1 MLVELYSILLWLE
14 QKEVAV
20 KEMAN
25 RTTFRSY
32 LFFWSGQ
39 LFSLLGSSIAQFVI
53 IWWITLETESTFY
66 LAIAALLGFAP
77 MVILGP
83 FTGVLVDRWSRRKL
97 IGIAD
102 LLQAFATI
110 ALIFLFWMDVVVLW
124 HVFVLLTVRGVFQ
137 AFHGPAV
144 FAIVPTMVPEDKLS
158 RMNGISYFFTSGV
171 NLVAPVIAAL
181 LLGFLEIGQ
190 ILWIDPATSIVA
202 LIPLLLITIPS
213 VRKEQDESSFRKQF
227 SEGFAFIKSTRGLM
241 SFIVLATG
249 LNFLL
254 APLSTLLPYYV
265 KFDHFGAVSDLA
277 FVMAF
282 SQGGMVA
289 GGLLMSVVTGFKRKM
304 VVIISAIYVLFIG
317 YIMIALTPTGLFW
330 FMAAS
335 SLIITFCFPIIDVL
349 ITTMLQTVVPV
360 EMQGRITSVTMSLAH
375 AAQPAGMVIS
385 GVVAIFTGTANLFL
399 GCAGLGI
406 LLATLSWVFTDVRH
420 VGKTG

>member
-1 MLVELYSILLWLE
+1 
-14 QKEVAV
+14 
-20 KEMAN
+20 
-25 RTTFRSY
+25 
-32 LFFWSGQ
+32 
-39 LFSLLGSSIAQFVI
+39 
-53 IWWITLETESTFY
+53 
-66 LAIAALLGFAP
+66 
-77 MVILGP
+77 
-83 FTGVLVDRWSRRKL
+83 
-97 IGIAD
+97 
-102 LLQAFATI
+102 
-110 ALIFLFWMDVVVLW
+110 MDVVVLW

-144 FAIVPTMVPEDKLS
+144 FAIVPTMVPKDKLS
-158 RMNGISYFFTSGV
+158 RMNGISYLFTSGV

-181 LLGFLEIGQ
+181 LLGFLDISQ
-190 ILWIDPATSIVA
+190 ILWIDPATSMAA
-202 LIPLLLITIPS
+202 LIPLLLIIIPS
-213 VRKEQDESSFRKQF
+213 VRKEQDKSSFRKQF
-227 SEGFAFIKSTRGLM
+227 SEGFAFIKNAKGLL

-254 APLSTLLPYYV
+254 APLSTLLPYYI

-304 VVIISAIYVLFIG
+304 VVIISAIYILFVG

-335 SLIITFCFPIIDVL
+335 GLIITFCFPIIDVL
-349 ITTMLQTVVPV
+349 IMTMLQTVVPV

-406 LLATLSWVFTDVRH
+406 LLVTLSWIFTDVRH
-420 VGKTG
+420 VGKTEKP